1 MYHSNNNFILNTI
14 RWVGHRY
21 GANDITQGAAT
32 ADSG

>member
-1 MYHSNNNFILNTI
+1 MYHSKNNILNTI
-14 RWVGHRY
+14 RWVGHRN